1 MVLQVCAYG
10 ADYAGNFIASLEIL
24 EQQLNIRGVK
34 TIYAFVE
41 KAKDK
46 EWCKKIQQRTKVY
59 FLPEKRARI
68 LPATYAIFKKI
79 YKENSIDIMHSHFEL
94 YDIPASLMAPK
105 NVKLF
110 WHLHDPIVET
120 GRVSRQILD
129 RFQYGLVGRRRRA
142 ELISVSGFY
151 RNLVVRI
158 GFPYD
163 KTVVVL
169 NGIDLGRIRKTE
181 LDNRK
186 KYDFLTFGWDF
197 YRKGDDLILEAC
209 KHLNDEGYKFCLLLN
224 GNENTWRHL
233 KEFYKDNVP
242 EYLTLG
248 NPVEDVN
255 QLFDEAKVFIQASR
269 RETFSYAVCEAAYAG
284 LPVISSDIVGLEWA
298 KEIPLVKFFES
309 ESTVQLFELMRNT
322 LNNSKLY
329 TEDDIENSRNI
340 IKENYSTTSWANKIL
355 KIYQID

>member
-10 ADYAGNFIASLEIL
+10 ADYAGNFIASLEVL
-24 EQQLNIRGVK
+24 EHQLNTRGVQ

-59 FLPEKRARI
+59 FLPEKKARI

-79 YKENSIDIMHSHFEL
+79 YKENPIDIMHSHFEL

-110 WHLHDPIVET
+110 WHLHDPIVKT
-120 GRVSRQILD
+120 GRISRQILN
-129 RFQYGLVGRRRRA
+129 RFQYGIVGRRA
-142 ELISVSGFY
+142 KLISVSEYY
-151 RNLVVRI
+151 RNLVVRM

-163 KTVVVL
+163 KTFVVL
-169 NGIDLGRIRKTE
+169 NGINLERIRKTGH
-181 LDNRK
+181 DNCK

-209 KHLNDEGYKFCLLLN
+209 KHLNEEGYKFCLLLN
-224 GNENTWRHL
+224 GNESTWRHL
-233 KEFYKDNVP
+233 KEFYKGNLP
-242 EYLTLG
+242 QYLTLG

-284 LPVISSDIVGLEWA
+284 LPVISSDIAGLEWA
-298 KEIPLVKFFES
+298 KEIPLVKFFEN
-309 ESTVQLFELMRNT
+309 ESVTQLSELMRNT
-322 LNNSKLY
+322 LNDQKLY
-329 TEDDIENSRNI
+329 TEDDIENSRII
-340 IKENYSTTSWANKIL
+340 IKENYSTISWVNKIL
-355 KIYQID
+355 KIYQIDQP